1 MNRDMVPIEESI
13 NSSMADLLTIFETND
28 IDKVMSLCEPKCDK
42 SLYHSAMRAMMGML
56 KAALTLDP
64 VN

>member
-1 MNRDMVPIEESI
+1 MVPIEESI

-28 IDKVMSLCEPKCDK
+28 IDKVMALCEPKSDK
-42 SLYHSAMRAMMGML
+42 SLYHSAMRAMMSML

-64 VN
+64 VINH